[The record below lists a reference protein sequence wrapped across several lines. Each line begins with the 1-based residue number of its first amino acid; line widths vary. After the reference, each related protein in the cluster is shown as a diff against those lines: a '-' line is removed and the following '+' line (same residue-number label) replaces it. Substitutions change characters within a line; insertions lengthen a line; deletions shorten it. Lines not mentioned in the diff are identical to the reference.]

1 MVRMY
6 NCHMLLDTGFEK
18 NLLENLS
25 TAVVVLDK
33 DLRISYVNHAAQAF
47 LEQSQNRLLAFPI
60 QQFLQ
65 HSSIDY
71 SRLKETLD
79 SGDGFSDSEVQLSFT
94 DGRYLLADIT
104 VNALE
109 SSSGEPILLLEI
121 KKIDQQKRI
130 SQESQQWAQ
139 QQAARDLIRGLAH
152 EIKNPLGGIRGAAQ
166 LLEKELDSEEKRE
179 FTQMIVEQSDRLR
192 KLVDKLLGPNSLPNQ
207 DWHNVHRV
215 LEQVRTL
222 VNIETDYSVEIN
234 RDYDPSI
241 PDLWIDSDMMQQA
254 VLNIVRNSIQA
265 IQECDRP
272 GRIDIFTR
280 IERQMTIHGARHP
293 LVAQIKII
301 DNGPGIPEEIKD
313 TLFYPMVTGKQDGT
327 GLGLSIA
334 QQLVDYHKGKIEVDS
349 WPGHTEFTLYI
360 PISKKEPN

>member
-1 MVRMY
+1 
-6 NCHMLLDTGFEK
+6 MLLNTGFEK

-25 TAVVVLDK
+25 TAILVLDEE
-33 DLRISYVNHAAQAF
+33 LRIAYVNHAAQAF
-47 LEQSQNRLLAFPI
+47 LEQSHNRLLAFPI
-60 QQFLQ
+60 QQFLL
-65 HSSIDY
+65 HSSIDFN
-71 SRLKETLD
+71 RLKETLT
-79 SGDGFSDSEVQLSFT
+79 SGDGFSDSEVQLAFT
-94 DGRYLLADIT
+94 DGRYLSADVT
-104 VNALE
+104 VNAIE
-109 SSSGEPILLLEI
+109 QTTGERLLLLEI

-139 QQAARDLIRGLAH
+139 QQAARELIRGLAH

-166 LLEKELDSEEKRE
+166 LLEKELDSLEKKE

-192 KLVDKLLGPNSLPNQ
+192 KLVDRLLGPNSLPNQ
-207 DWHNVHRV
+207 DWCNVHKV

-222 VNIETDYSVEIN
+222 VSIESDYSVEIV

-254 VLNIVRNSIQA
+254 VLNIVRNSVQA
-265 IQECDRP
+265 IQDEDKP

-280 IERQMTIHGARHP
+280 IERQMTIHGVRHP

-301 DNGPGIPEEIKD
+301 DNGPGIPDEIKD
-313 TLFYPMVTGKQDGT
+313 TLFYPMVTGKKDGT

-334 QQLVDYHKGKIEVDS
+334 QQLVDYHKGKIEVES

-360 PISKKEPN
+360 PISKKEAN